1 MIENQRIRLSKMLL
15 KNALIELLSQ
25 KNIRQVSIK
34 EICEKAGINRTTFY
48 KYYQDEYDLF
58 NEIEKD
64 FLNLIRTKLGESDD
78 DFNSLTV
85 LLNEIYENPNV
96 AKVFIS
102 SNIDKDLPQKIFSM
116 PEISYTI
123 KKHLKRKMSEE
134 VFNRLMLFIF
144 NGGFALIV
152 DWVNK
157 DFDISPKE
165 LAEYFLTLTT
175 ALLK

>member
-1 MIENQRIRLSKMLL
+1 MSENQRIRLSKMLL

-157 DFDISPKE
+157 DFDSSPKE